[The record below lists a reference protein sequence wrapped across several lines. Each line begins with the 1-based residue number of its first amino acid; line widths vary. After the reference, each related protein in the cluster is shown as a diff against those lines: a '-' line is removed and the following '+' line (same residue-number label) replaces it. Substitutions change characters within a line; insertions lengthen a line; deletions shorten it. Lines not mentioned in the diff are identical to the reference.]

1 MRLED
6 ALNQRASGVILLVC
20 ALVELVRGT
29 TSTGGALLLLHVTKD
44 VLLCH
49 VLLSGGL
56 RGALEALGLLRYG
69 LERFLGC
76 LPEGLAFHGFDLALL
91 HFDRVLVLAE
101 VCPVQG
107 LQLG

>member
-1 MRLED
+1 MEGGKETQRPGFRSGISRSEVFISDEAVALGVRLED
-6 ALNQRASGVILLVC
+6 ALNQRASRVILLVC

-56 RGALEALGLLRYG
+56 
-69 LERFLGC
+69 
-76 LPEGLAFHGFDLALL
+76 
-91 HFDRVLVLAE
+91 
-101 VCPVQG
+101 
-107 LQLG
+107 

>member
-6 ALNQRASGVILLVC
+6 ALNQRPSRVILLVC
-20 ALVELVRGT
+20 ALIELVRGT
-29 TSTGGALLLLHVTKD
+29 TTTGGTLLLLHVTED

-76 LPEGLAFHGFDLALL
+76 LPEGLAFHGFYLALL
-91 HFDRVLVLAE
+91 HFDCVLVLAE
-101 VCPVQG
+101 VCAVQG